1 MNAEVDQLEI
11 RVATSAATAA
21 SGLDKLASALERL
34 RPAAKGGMGL
44 GTTARQLTQL
54 NEAMSK
60 LQVNKKGLGDLRS
73 SLDGLSGV
81 KTNLTTVARQIQTVN
96 SAMAS
101 LQVDPAK
108 FQQLTAAL
116 NSLSAVQKA
125 AGLTSVVNSLGK
137 IPKLSQDLATIDWES
152 FRRQIRSVADSLEPL
167 AKQMDRIASGFSA
180 FPAKIQRL
188 IQSNA
193 KLSASNKTTA
203 SSFTL
208 IGSPVTSLIAKF
220 TAYAYITRRIV
231 SFLADCVTSINEYVE
246 NVNLFQVSMGD
257 YYDEAFAYAQLVSE
271 KLGIDP
277 SQWMRTQGV
286 FQSIANGFGIAE
298 DQAYALSEGLTELS
312 YDLSSLYNEDIER
325 SALRLQSALAG
336 EIEPIRRL
344 GISITEATLKEF
356 ALSKGIDKSVESM
369 TEEEKAL
376 LRTLKLIEGAKDIGA
391 IGDFARTLESPANA
405 LRVLNQQI
413 TQLKRAI
420 GSVLLPTIIQILPY
434 VQAFVSILTDAIS
447 KLAVFAGFTMPE
459 WDASDWGSSASAG
472 VSDVAEAMENAA
484 SSAKELKSATL
495 GLDELNILSQ
505 DSGSGSDSGSG
516 AGADWAAGLEI
527 PDLWDKEALAS
538 MTTQADK
545 IKSQLEDALAKIT
558 VVAAGFQ
565 LAIGLILVLTGA
577 NIPLGLK
584 LMALG
589 AAELATVAILNW
601 DSMNASLRGVLTTIT
616 GMLAGFSLAL
626 GAILALSGSPAIG
639 IPLMVLGAASLVS
652 AVAINWGGGVSDNVQ
667 AAVTTISGIVGGSLL
682 AVGAVLTFSGGN
694 VPLGIALMAAG
705 AAAIASVVA
714 LNWTSMDD
722 NVKNSVAMITT
733 VVAGG
738 LLALGAILSFSGAN
752 PVLGIALLAAGAA
765 TLAATAALNWDSM
778 SGPLKTAITT
788 VSAIAGAAV
797 LALGAILTFSGANPV
812 LGIALLAAGAAG
824 LITAA
829 ALNWDSI
836 VSTVAKTLKE
846 VGHIVGLSLIALGA
860 ILLLSGVGAPL
871 GLGMLLAGG
880 VSLATSVALNWDS
893 IVESVGSTLS
903 SIGNKFMEFV
913 NEWLSPSKWLELGK
927 MAVNGLLDGL
937 SSMVSGI
944 ASWAGGVWN
953 SITGI
958 FSGGTTA
965 QASYSISTVPGRS
978 IQQYA
983 TGGFPEY
990 GQLFIANEDAPELV
1004 GNIGRQTAVANTQ
1017 QIVQG
1022 IAAGVAE
1029 ANMQQ
1034 NALLREQNE
1043 LLREILAKEGATYLD
1058 GKILLRSVEK
1068 ASRNT
1073 GVTIMAG
1080 GVV

>member
-11 RVATSAATAA
+11 RVASSATDAAT
-21 SGLDKLASALERL
+21 GLDKLASALERL

-73 SLDGLSGV
+73 ALDGLSGV

-125 AGLTSVVNSLGK
+125 TGLTSVVNSLGK
-137 IPKLSQDLATIDWES
+137 IPKLSQDLAAIDWES
-152 FRRQIRSVADSLEPL
+152 FRRQIKSVADSLEPL

-193 KLSASNKTTA
+193 KLTASNKTTA

-220 TAYAYITRRIV
+220 TAYSYVTRRIV

-246 NVNLFQVSMGD
+246 NVNLFQVAMGD

-286 FQSIANGFGIAE
+286 FQSIANGFGVAE
-298 DQAYALSEGLTELS
+298 EQAYALSKGLTELS
-312 YDLSSLYNEDIER
+312 YDLSSLYNEDMES

-369 TEEEKAL
+369 TEQEKAL
-376 LRTLKLIEGAKDIGA
+376 LRTLKLIEGASNIGA
-391 IGDFARTLESPANA
+391 IWDFARTLESPANA

-420 GSVLLPTIIQILPY
+420 GSVLLPVLVQILPY

-447 KLAVFAGFTMPE
+447 KLAVFVGFTMPE
-459 WDASDWGSSASAG
+459 WDAEAWGSSAASG
-472 VSDVAEAMENAA
+472 VSDVADAMDDAA

-505 DSGSGSDSGSG
+505 DSGARSSGTGAGSD
-516 AGADWAAGLEI
+516 WAEGLEI
-527 PDLWDKEALAS
+527 PPLWDEKTLEEMSSQAEA
-538 MTTQADK
+538 

-577 NIPLGLK
+577 SIPLGLK

-626 GAILALSGSPAIG
+626 GAILALSGFAAIG

-652 AVAINWGGGVSDNVQ
+652 AVTVNWGGGVSDNVQ
-667 AAVTTISGIVGGSLL
+667 AAVTTISGIVGGALL

-694 VPLGIALMAAG
+694 IPLGVALMAAG
-705 AAAIASVVA
+705 AATIASVVA

-722 NVKNSVAMITT
+722 NVKNSVSMITT
-733 VVAGG
+733 IVAGG

-778 SGPLKTAITT
+778 TGPLKTAITS

-797 LALGAILTFSGANPV
+797 LVLGAILTFSGANPA

-836 VSTVAKTLKE
+836 VSTVTTTLKE

-871 GLGMLLAGG
+871 GLGMLLVGG
-880 VSLATSVALNWDS
+880 ASLAASVALNWDS
-893 IVESVGSTLS
+893 IVTSVKTTLS
-903 SIGNKFMEFV
+903 SIGNAFMDFV

-927 MAVNGLLDGL
+927 SAVSGLLDGL

-944 ASWAGGVWN
+944 ASWAGGVWD
-953 SITGI
+953 SITGV
-958 FSGGTTA
+958 FSSGSGT
-965 QASYSISTVPGRS
+965 SSGYSSGATSGRS

-983 TGGFPEY
+983 SGGFPEY

-1058 GKILLRSVEK
+1058 GKVLLRSVEK
-1068 ASRNT
+1068 ASKNT
-1073 GVTIMAG
+1073 GVNIMSG

>member
-11 RVATSAATAA
+11 RVASSATDAAT
-21 SGLDKLASALERL
+21 GLDKLASALERL

-73 SLDGLSGV
+73 ALDGLSGV

-108 FQQLTAAL
+108 LQQLTAAL
-116 NSLSAVQKA
+116 NSLSSVQKA

-137 IPKLSQDLATIDWES
+137 IPKLSQDLAKVNWES
-152 FRRQIRSVADSLEPL
+152 FRRQINSVADSLEPL

-188 IQSNA
+188 IQSNT
-193 KLSASNKTTA
+193 KLSASNKKTA
-203 SSFTL
+203 SSFAL
-208 IGSPVTSLIAKF
+208 IGSPVTSLVAKF
-220 TAYAYITRRIV
+220 AAYSYATRRIV
-231 SFLADCVTSINEYVE
+231 DFLADCVTSINEYVE

-312 YDLSSLYNEDIER
+312 YDLSSLYNEDIES

-369 TEEEKAL
+369 TEQEKAL
-376 LRTLKLIEGAKDIGA
+376 LRTLKLIEGASNIGA

-420 GSVLLPTIIQILPY
+420 GSVLLPAIVQVLPY

-447 KLAVFAGFTMPE
+447 KLAVFVGFTMPE

-472 VSDVAEAMENAA
+472 VSDVADAMDDAA
-484 SSAKELKSATL
+484 SSAKELKNATL

-505 DSGSGSDSGSG
+505 DSGSGSGSG

-545 IKSQLEDALAKIT
+545 IKSQLADALAKIT
-558 VVAAGFQ
+558 VVAAGLQ

-601 DSMNASLRGVLTTIT
+601 GSMSASLQGVLTTIT

-626 GAILALSGSPAIG
+626 GAILALSGFTAIG

-667 AAVTTISGIVGGSLL
+667 AAVTTISGVVGGSLL

-694 VPLGIALMAAG
+694 IPLGIALMAAG
-705 AAAIASVVA
+705 AATIASVVA
-714 LNWTSMDD
+714 LNWTSIDD
-722 NVKNSVAMITT
+722 SVRNSVSMITT
-733 VVAGG
+733 IVAGG

-778 SGPLKTAITT
+778 TGPLKTATTT
-788 VSAIAGAAV
+788 VSAIAGAAM

-836 VSTVAKTLKE
+836 VTTVTTTLKE

-893 IVESVGSTLS
+893 IVTSVKTTLS
-903 SIGNKFMEFV
+903 NIGTKFKEFV
-913 NEWLSPSKWLELGK
+913 DEWLSPSKWLELGK
-927 MAVNGLLDGL
+927 SAVRGLLDGL
-937 SSMVSGI
+937 ESMVSNI
-944 ASWAGGVWN
+944 TSWASGVWDA
-953 SITGI
+953 ITRI
-958 FSGGTTA
+958 FGGGSTT
-965 QASYSISTVPGRS
+965 QASYSVGVSNGQAV
-978 IQQYA
+978 QQYA

-1058 GKILLRSVEK
+1058 GKVLLRSVEK

-1073 GVTIMAG
+1073 GVTIMSG

>member
-11 RVATSAATAA
+11 RVASSATDAAT
-21 SGLDKLASALERL
+21 GLDKLAGALERL

-44 GTTARQLTQL
+44 GTTARQITQL

-73 SLDGLSGV
+73 ALDGLSGV

-125 AGLTSVVNSLGK
+125 TGLTSVVNSLGK
-137 IPKLSQDLATIDWES
+137 IPKLSQDLAAIDWES
-152 FRRQIRSVADSLEPL
+152 FRRQIKSVADSLEPL

-193 KLSASNKTTA
+193 KLTASNKTTA

-220 TAYAYITRRIV
+220 TAYSYVTRRIV

-246 NVNLFQVSMGD
+246 NVNLFQVAMGD

-271 KLGIDP
+271 KLGVDP

-286 FQSIANGFGIAE
+286 FQSIANGFGVAE
-298 DQAYALSEGLTELS
+298 EQAYALSKGLTELS
-312 YDLSSLYNEDIER
+312 YDLSSLYNEDMES

-369 TEEEKAL
+369 TEQEKAL
-376 LRTLKLIEGAKDIGA
+376 LRTLKLIEGASDIGA
-391 IGDFARTLESPANA
+391 IWDFARTLESPANA

-420 GSVLLPTIIQILPY
+420 GSVLLPVLVQILPY

-447 KLAVFAGFTMPE
+447 KLAVFVGFTMPE
-459 WDASDWGSSASAG
+459 WDAEAWGSSAASG
-472 VSDVAEAMENAA
+472 VSDVADAMDDAA
-484 SSAKELKSATL
+484 SSAESFKSATL

-505 DSGSGSDSGSG
+505 DSGARSSGTGAGSD
-516 AGADWAAGLEI
+516 WAEGLEI
-527 PDLWDKEALAS
+527 PPLWDEKTLEEMSSQAEA
-538 MTTQADK
+538 

-601 DSMNASLRGVLTTIT
+601 DSMNASLQGVLTTIT

-626 GAILALSGSPAIG
+626 GAILALSGFTAIG

-694 VPLGIALMAAG
+694 IPLGIALMAAG
-705 AAAIASVVA
+705 VATIASVVA

-722 NVKNSVAMITT
+722 SVRNSVSMITT
-733 VVAGG
+733 IVAGG

-778 SGPLKTAITT
+778 TGPLKTAITT

-797 LALGAILTFSGANPV
+797 LVLGAILTFSGANPV

-871 GLGMLLAGG
+871 GLGMLLVGG
-880 VSLATSVALNWDS
+880 GSLATSVALNWDS
-893 IVESVGSTLS
+893 IVTSVKTTLS
-903 SIGNKFMEFV
+903 KIGSGFMDFV
-913 NEWLSPSKWLELGK
+913 DEWLSPSKWLELGK
-927 MAVNGLLDGL
+927 SAVSGLLDGL

-958 FSGGTTA
+958 FSGGTAA

-1043 LLREILAKEGATYLD
+1043 LLRQILAKEGATYLD

-1068 ASRNT
+1068 ASKNT
-1073 GVTIMAG
+1073 GVNIMSG